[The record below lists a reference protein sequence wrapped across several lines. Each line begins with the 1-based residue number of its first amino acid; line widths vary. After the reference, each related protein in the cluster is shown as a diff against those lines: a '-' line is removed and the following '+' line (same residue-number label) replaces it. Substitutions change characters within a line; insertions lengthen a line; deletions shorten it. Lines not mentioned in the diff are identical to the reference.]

1 MDPLAEAR
9 AVALLLQ
16 HDNGFVHVYSD
27 GSANWSPERP
37 DPGAWPFAE
46 DVPEGVSVRRFS
58 YQQARGEY
66 RNALKRLRNRGVLDL
81 GA

>member
-16 HDNGFVHVYSD
+16 HETGFVHVYSD
-27 GSANWSPERP
+27 GSANWSPSQP
-37 DPGAWPFAE
+37 DAASWPFPD
-46 DVPEGVSVRRFS
+46 DVPEGVAVRRFS

-81 GA
+81 GS

>member
-9 AVALLLQ
+9 AVALMLQ
-16 HDNGFVHVYSD
+16 HQDGYVHVYAD
-27 GSANWSPERP
+27 GSANWSVERP
-37 DPGAWPFAE
+37 EPGAWPFAD
-46 DVPEGVSVRRFS
+46 DVPEGVEVRRFS
-58 YQQARGEY
+58 YQQARTEY